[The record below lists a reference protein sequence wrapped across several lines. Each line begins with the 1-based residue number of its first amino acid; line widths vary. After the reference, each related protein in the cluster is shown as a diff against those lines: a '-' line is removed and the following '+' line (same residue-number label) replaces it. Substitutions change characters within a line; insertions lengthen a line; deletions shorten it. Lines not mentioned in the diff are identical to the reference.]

1 MTAFP
6 HDLVAELEPDDES
19 ELPGQVAVDG
29 DTAARLDPCQAGGVA
44 GGQARAHAR
53 AAPRR
58 RTMMAP
64 AALDAAYRAQFEAAL
79 ARRRAAPHTMAAQT
93 RAMLAWMKTHA
104 GGRLDTSEVGRTWIW
119 SDLHLD
125 HAEVVW
131 CFNRPFRTSQAMC
144 RALVEAWRETV
155 EESDRIIC
163 HGDVTVGVAKRRIDK
178 ALATLPGTR
187 VLVVGNH
194 EFPIGGTGV
203 KDYVEAVYPTLV
215 CETDPP
221 LLLTH
226 EPLDEVPV
234 GAVNVHG
241 HLHGK
246 AARAKARRSSYHLNV
261 NVELTSFRPVH
272 LSELATTAR
281 ALLAGDV
288 EPQRTTARTIAKALE
303 WRAEQRGRP
312 DATA

>member
-1 MTAFP
+1 MEAMSAFR
-6 HDLVAELEPDDES
+6 HDPITE
-19 ELPGQVAVDG
+19 
-29 DTAARLDPCQAGGVA
+29 ART
-44 GGQARAHAR
+44 

-58 RTMMAP
+58 RATITP
-64 AALDAAYRAQFEAAL
+64 ATLDAAYRAQLEAAL
-79 ARRRAAPHTMAAQT
+79 ARRLVAPHTSPSQT
-93 RAMLAWMKTHA
+93 RAMLAWMTTHP
-104 GGRLDTSEVGRTWIW
+104 GGRLDASEVGRTWIW

-163 HGDVTVGVAKRRIDK
+163 LGDVTVGVANRGIDK

-194 EFPIGGTGV
+194 EFPIGGAGV
-203 KDYVEAVYPTLV
+203 KDYGFEAVYPTLV

-241 HLHGK
+241 HLHGME
-246 AARAKARRSSYHLNV
+246 AREIARCSRYHLNV
-261 NVELTSFRPVH
+261 NVELTSFRPMR
-272 LSELATTAR
+272 LPELVTAAR
-281 ALLAGDV
+281 ALVAGDI
-288 EPQRTTARTIAKALE
+288 EPEITTADTIARAIELG
-303 WRAEQRGRP
+303 AEQRALP
-312 DATA
+312 AATA

>member
-1 MTAFP
+1 MIT
-6 HDLVAELEPDDES
+6 
-19 ELPGQVAVDG
+19 
-29 DTAARLDPCQAGGVA
+29 
-44 GGQARAHAR
+44 
-53 AAPRR
+53 
-58 RTMMAP
+58 P
-64 AALDAAYRAQFEAAL
+64 AALDAAYRAQLEAAL
-79 ARRRAAPHTMAAQT
+79 GRRRAASHTIRAQT

-104 GGRLDTSEVGRTWIW
+104 GGRLGASEVGRTWTW

-125 HAEVVW
+125 HEEVVW

-155 EESDRIIC
+155 GESDRIIC
-163 HGDVTVGVAKRRIDK
+163 LGDVTVGVAKRGIDN

-194 EFPIGGTGV
+194 EFPIGGGDV
-203 KDYVEAVYPTLV
+203 KDYGFEAVYPTLV

-241 HLHGK
+241 HLHGT
-246 AARAKARRSSYHLNV
+246 AARAKARRSRYHLNV
-261 NVELTSFRPVH
+261 NVELTAFRPVH
-272 LSELATTAR
+272 LSELVRTAR
-281 ALLAGDV
+281 ALLAGDI
-288 EPQRTTARTIAKALE
+288 EPRRTTSCTIARALE
-303 WRAEQRGRP
+303 LCAEPRGWP
-312 DATA
+312 EATA

>member
-1 MTAFP
+1 MIT
-6 HDLVAELEPDDES
+6 
-19 ELPGQVAVDG
+19 
-29 DTAARLDPCQAGGVA
+29 
-44 GGQARAHAR
+44 
-53 AAPRR
+53 
-58 RTMMAP
+58 P
-64 AALDAAYRAQFEAAL
+64 AALDAAYRTQLQAAL
-79 ARRRAAPHTMAAQT
+79 ARRQAAPHTIAAQT

-104 GGRLDTSEVGRTWIW
+104 GGRLGASEVGRTWIW

-163 HGDVTVGVAKRRIDK
+163 LGDVTVGMANRGIDK
-178 ALATLPGTR
+178 ALATVPGTR

-194 EFPIGGTGV
+194 EFPIGGAGV
-203 KDYVEAVYPTLV
+203 KDYGFEAVYPTLV

-226 EPLDEVPV
+226 EPLDVVPV

-241 HLHGK
+241 HLHGT
-246 AARAKARRSSYHLNV
+246 AARAIARCSRYHLNV
-261 NVELTSFRPVH
+261 NVELTSFRPVR
-272 LSELATTAR
+272 LSELATMARMLRDGDVKPQPTTASTIAR
-281 ALLAGDV
+281 ALEL
-288 EPQRTTARTIAKALE
+288 
-303 WRAEQRGRP
+303 RAEQRGRP
-312 DATA
+312 AATA

>member
-1 MTAFP
+1 MT
-6 HDLVAELEPDDES
+6 
-19 ELPGQVAVDG
+19 
-29 DTAARLDPCQAGGVA
+29 
-44 GGQARAHAR
+44 
-53 AAPRR
+53 
-58 RTMMAP
+58 P

-79 ARRRAAPHTMAAQT
+79 ARRRAAPHTIRAQT

-104 GGRLDTSEVGRTWIW
+104 GGRLGAGEVGRTWIW

-125 HAEVVW
+125 HADVVW

-144 RALVEAWRETV
+144 RALVEAWRQTV
-155 EESDRIIC
+155 EEGDRIIC
-163 HGDVTVGVAKRRIDK
+163 LGDVTVGVPKRGIDR

-187 VLVVGNH
+187 ILVVGNH
-194 EFPIGGTGV
+194 EFPIGGAGV
-203 KDYVEAVYPTLV
+203 KDYGFEAVYPTLV

-241 HLHGK
+241 HLHGT
-246 AARAKARRSSYHLNV
+246 AARAKARRSRYHLNV

-272 LSELATTAR
+272 LPELATTAR

-288 EPQRTTARTIAKALE
+288 EPWRTTARTISRALE
-303 WRAEQRGRP
+303 LCTER
-312 DATA
+312 

>member
-1 MTAFP
+1 MDAVTMFP
-6 HDLVAELEPDDES
+6 HDPVGAA
-19 ELPGQVAVDG
+19 GAVG
-29 DTAARLDPCQAGGVA
+29 
-44 GGQARAHAR
+44 
-53 AAPRR
+53 PRR
-58 RTMMAP
+58 QATITP
-64 AALDAAYRAQFEAAL
+64 AVLDAAYRAQLNAAL
-79 ARRRAAPHTMAAQT
+79 ARRRAAPHTNSSQT
-93 RAMLAWMKTHA
+93 RAMLAWMKMHR
-104 GGRLDTSEVGRTWIW
+104 GGRLGASEVERTWIW

-155 EESDRIIC
+155 KKSDRIIC
-163 HGDVTVGVAKRRIDK
+163 LGDITVGVANRGIDK

-194 EFPIGGTGV
+194 EFPIGAAGV
-203 KDYVEAVYPTLV
+203 KHYGFEALYPTVV

-226 EPLDEVPV
+226 EPLDVVPV

-241 HLHGK
+241 HLHGT
-246 AARAKARRSSYHLNV
+246 AAREIARCSRYHLNA
-261 NVELTSFRPVH
+261 NVELTAFRPMRM
-272 LSELATTAR
+272 SELVTAAR

-288 EPQRTTARTIAKALE
+288 EPGMTTADTIARALE
-303 WRAEQRGRP
+303 LRAKPQRRSA
-312 DATA
+312 ATAETTG

>member
-1 MTAFP
+1 M
-6 HDLVAELEPDDES
+6 E
-19 ELPGQVAVDG
+19 
-29 DTAARLDPCQAGGVA
+29 
-44 GGQARAHAR
+44 
-53 AAPRR
+53 
-58 RTMMAP
+58 P

-79 ARRRAAPHTMAAQT
+79 AGRHAAPYTMAAQT
-93 RAMLAWMKTHA
+93 RAMLGWMKTHA
-104 GGRLDTSEVGRTWIW
+104 GGRLGASEVGRTWIW

-131 CFNRPFRTSQAMC
+131 CFNRPFPTSQAMC
-144 RALVEAWRETV
+144 RALVEAWRATV

-163 HGDVTVGVAKRRIDK
+163 LGDVTVGVAKRRIDK

-194 EFPIGGTGV
+194 EFPIGGAGV
-203 KDYVEAVYPTLV
+203 KDYGFEAVYPTLV

-241 HLHGK
+241 HLHGT
-246 AARAKARRSSYHLNV
+246 AARAKARCSRYHLNV
-261 NVELTSFRPVH
+261 NVELTGFRPVH

-288 EPQRTTARTIAKALE
+288 EPQPTTARTIARALE
-303 WRAEQRGRP
+303 VAHGTARTAGRNSLRAGRGP
-312 DATA
+312 DGRQNRLAGHQKSQHGAADRVGRQV